1 MEQPRTRGKVKTIFI
16 AIPME
21 PWYTIPVEKQNE
33 GEMTMD
39 PINEIELEDC
49 PVCRG
54 AGYIEDEQGWCM
66 YACCLNCGTETAH
79 VSYKTPEERLEAARQ
94 AAHLW
99 NIGKVIHNGMCD

>member
-1 MEQPRTRGKVKTIFI
+1 MSVFI
-16 AIPME
+16 VPQKGSARHF
-21 PWYTIPVEKQNE
+21 VNRS
-33 GEMTMD
+33 
-39 PINEIELEDC
+39 C

-94 AAHLW
+94 AAYLW